1 MIIITITRSSFVFLI
16 IFTLGIAPTIILVRV
31 QMRLSFDDEESFKEA
46 IESLCF
52 NNPSSD
58 PNTQQQMGSNNTSM
72 ALENTE
78 RNEDNNTP
86 SDPITTLRRVGS
98 SSSLS
103 IRETRRSTRDIDNP
117 PSNPELEFTSAN
129 GM

>member
-1 MIIITITRSSFVFLI
+1 MK
-16 IFTLGIAPTIILVRV
+16 
-31 QMRLSFDDEESFKEA
+31 LSFDDNESFKEA
-46 IESLCF
+46 VESLRF
-52 NNPSSD
+52 NHSD
-58 PNTQQQMGSNNTSM
+58 PNTPQQSGGNITSSM
-72 ALENTE
+72 PLGDSET
-78 RNEDNNTP
+78 NEDNIIR

-103 IRETRRSTRDIDNP
+103 IRETRRSRDIDNP